1 MTHEMQKAMDD
12 ASVPFWQGG
21 GAISIEHTR
30 MMSWR
35 IFLEINSK
43 CSLHCPTCTKGV
55 PEGYE
60 HQTGIMDPELME
72 RILDKIAL
80 ENPKAIVFCYGNSE
94 PFLHPHLAECIASI
108 KRRGLNAQFST
119 NLNFV
124 RKIDE
129 VLAARPDMI
138 IISLSGFTQDV
149 YVKGHAGG
157 NIEKVKANMRLI
169 AEANGRLIQKDGG
182 GPGVDIQINYHIYKD
197 NQHEVELMR
206 EFCKNLGLGFFT
218 SYARAISME
227 NAIQYCRSKDP
238 ESVPFEVQEG
248 KPDYNAM
255 LPTVSKTYVDAMAR
269 LVIPPDKAREM
280 YAHLP
285 AGDVCPIGW
294 MFQFIRHD
302 GKTEMCACVA
312 DRRLV
317 LGDYLTSSQEE
328 RIEQRHRH
336 PVCLQCSKYKLRY
349 YFHLTDHDKWETH
362 L

>member
-1 MTHEMQKAMDD
+1 MTPEMQKAMDD
-12 ASVPFWQGG
+12 ASIPFIEGG
-21 GAISIEHTR
+21 GAIGAAETR
-30 MMSWR
+30 MKSWR
-35 IFLEINSK
+35 YFLEINSK

-60 HQTGIMDPELME
+60 HQTGIMDPSLME
-72 RILDKIAL
+72 RILDKIAV

-94 PFLHPHLAECIASI
+94 PFLHPKLAECIASI

-124 RKIDE
+124 RRLDD
-129 VLAARPDMI
+129 VLEAKPDMI
-138 IISLSGFTQDV
+138 IISLSGFTQEV

-157 NIEKVKANMRLI
+157 NIEKVKANLRLI
-169 AEANGRLIQKDGG
+169 AEANGRLIQKQGG
-182 GPGVDIQINYHIYKD
+182 GPGVDIQINYHIYND
-197 NQHEVELMR
+197 NQHEVALMR

-227 NAIQYCRSKDP
+227 NAIQYCRKHDADATQ
-238 ESVPFEVQEG
+238 FEIQDG

-255 LPTVSKTYVDAMAR
+255 LPPVSKTYEDAMDR
-269 LVIPPDKAREM
+269 LVIPPTKSRDM
-280 YAHLP
+280 YAHLG
-285 AGDVCPIGW
+285 AGPVCPIGW

-317 LGDYLTSSQEE
+317 LSDYLTSSQEE
-328 RIEQRHRH
+328 RIAERHNH
-336 PVCLQCSKYKLRY
+336 PVCQQCSRYKLRY
-349 YFHLTDHDKWETH
+349 YFHLVDHSKWEPPV
-362 L
+362 